1 MHPYP
6 EVRQLCVKAGHCHLD
21 AGTSG
26 LTLRGLWN
34 PWLLGRHIDSLLRRR
49 AVAGRRRGRSSV
61 AATRPRWDVH

>member
-49 AVAGRRRGRSSV
+49 VVAGRRRTSPDV
-61 AATRPRWDVH
+61 AGGVRR

>member
-6 EVRQLCVKAGHCHLD
+6 EVRRLCVKAGHCHLN

-34 PWLLGRHIDSLLRRR
+34 PWLLGQHIDSLLRR
-49 AVAGRRRGRSSV
+49 
-61 AATRPRWDVH
+61 